1 MPGSNHR
8 AQKWWKESVVYQ
20 IYPASFKDSNNDGW
34 GDIPGIISKC
44 DYLKELGVDVVWLSP
59 VYKSPQVDM
68 GYDISD
74 YEDIDPVYGSLTEAE
89 KLIEELA
96 KRDMKLMM
104 DLVVNHTSDQH
115 QWFLQSRSSKEP
127 SNPKRDWYIW
137 QPAKHDRDGNRLPP
151 NNWTSQ
157 LKKGSSA
164 WTWDE
169 ATQEY
174 YLSIFTPEQ
183 PDLNWENVE
192 VREAVHD
199 VLRYWLDKG
208 VAGFRMDVINLISK
222 VPGFPDGDV
231 VDEESEYQPGHQHF
245 ANGPRLHEFLR
256 EINEVLSEYDTIT
269 VGEMPFVDDEDEILR
284 IVQPERK
291 ELNMIFIF
299 DILTVDM
306 APPGS
311 GRTVKAFNRSKIR
324 EVMAKWQKVMI
335 ERDGWNSLYIECHDG
350 PRSVSRYTDD
360 DDKVVDGSS
369 TTRELGAKLLAL
381 MMTTLSGTLFIF
393 QGQEL
398 GMKNIP
404 SSWSIDEYK
413 DVLSQTHYQKAAT
426 SETPTESIRIC
437 MEDLQKRARDNC
449 RVPMQWSSESNAGF
463 CTDQGRPWMRVN
475 EDDAQ
480 ICNADDQVSQASS
493 VWRYWQSSLRFRKE
507 HAETFVYGNFSL
519 IGEGLHDDN
528 NPVFSYR
535 RWSECD
541 NFMVVLNFSGETRQW
556 KVPRDLRIASWAS
569 ENYGGVPVAD
579 SETLTLRPWEGLL
592 GRS

>member
-1 MPGSNHR
+1 M
-8 AQKWWKESVVYQ
+8 
-20 IYPASFKDSNNDGW
+20 
-34 GDIPGIISKC
+34 
-44 DYLKELGVDVVWLSP
+44 
-59 VYKSPQVDM
+59 
-68 GYDISD
+68 
-74 YEDIDPVYGSLTEAE
+74 
-89 KLIEELA
+89 
-96 KRDMKLMM
+96 
-104 DLVVNHTSDQH
+104 
-115 QWFLQSRSSKEP
+115 
-127 SNPKRDWYIW
+127 
-137 QPAKHDRDGNRLPP
+137 
-151 NNWTSQ
+151 
-157 LKKGSSA
+157 KKGSSA

-192 VREAVHD
+192 VRKAVYD

-231 VDEESEYQPGHQHF
+231 FDRESEYQPGHQHF

-256 EINEVLSEYDTIT
+256 EINKVLSGYDTIT

-284 IVQPERK
+284 IVQPGRN

-311 GRTVKAFNRSKIR
+311 GRTVKPFKRSMIR

-360 DDKVVDGSS
+360 NDKVVDGAG

-381 MMTTLSGTLFIF
+381 MITTLSGTLFIF

-413 DVLSQTHYQKAAT
+413 DVLSQTHYQKAAA
-426 SETPTESIRIC
+426 SKNPDERIRDC

-449 RVPMQWSSESNAGF
+449 RVPIQWNSESNAGF
-463 CTDQGRPWMRVN
+463 CEGRAKPWMRVN
-475 EDDAQ
+475 EYDAKVCNVKDQ
-480 ICNADDQVSQASS
+480 IPQASS
-493 VWRYWQSSLRFRKE
+493 VCRYWQKALSLRKE
-507 HAETFVYGNFSL
+507 HAKTFVYGDFSL
-519 IGEGLHDDN
+519 IGEGLGDDE

-535 RWSECD
+535 RWSEND
-541 NFMVVLNFSGETRQW
+541 TFVVVLNFSGEQRQW
-556 KVPRDLRIASWAS
+556 IIPEELRIIAWVS
-569 ENYGGVPVAD
+569 ENYGD
-579 SETLTLRPWEGLL
+579 SILASAGALTLRPWEGLL